1 MREVLF
7 DNSKLFRDIAQSK
20 SVSRGASHNNIS
32 QSAAS
37 QHIQELEK
45 KLGISLLDRTTR
57 PLGLTAAGKLY
68 FDLCRD
74 VLRRE
79 EEFAAAL
86 DALKARVEGEVR
98 VASIYSIGLS
108 EMSRLQEEFSLRCP
122 NAQLHV
128 DYLRPQKIYEALLA
142 DQADLGLVSYP
153 EATKE
158 LAVIPWRDEEMVVAL
173 AVSHP
178 LTRKAV
184 LLPSDLD
191 GQDFIG
197 FDEDLSI
204 RRELD
209 RFFREQGIEIH
220 LAMQFDNIQMIKE
233 AVALGSGLSILPART
248 MLAEIEQGRLVAVPL
263 HAPELVRPLGIVHR
277 KRKKFNRAAQSFLEL
292 LQETPAAAQVGSGLV
307 NSASSSPIGRQ
318 KVLNS
323 VELTFGKS

>member
-1 MREVLF
+1 MITLVLF
-7 DNSKLFRDIAQSK
+7 DNSKLFRDIAQAR
-20 SVSRGASHNNIS
+20 SVSRGASQNGIS

-45 KLGISLLDRTTR
+45 RLGISLLDRTTR
-57 PLGLTAAGKLY
+57 PLTLTAAGKLY
-68 FDLCRD
+68 VDLCRD

-79 EEFAAAL
+79 EEFEAAL
-86 DALKARVEGEVR
+86 DELKARVEGEVR

-122 NAQLHV
+122 SAQLHV

-158 LAVIPWRDEEMVVAL
+158 LAVIPWREEEMVVATP
-173 AVSHP
+173 VSHP
-178 LTRKAV
+178 LARKAV
-184 LLPSDLD
+184 LRPADLE

-233 AVALGSGLSILPART
+233 AVALGSGISILPART
-248 MLAEIEQGRLVAVPL
+248 MLAEVEQGRLAAVPL
-263 HAPELVRPLGIVHR
+263 HAPDLVRPLGIVHR
-277 KRKKFNRAAQSFLEL
+277 KRKKFNRAAQAFLEL
-292 LQETPAAAQVGSGLV
+292 LQEAPDRVSVPVG
-307 NSASSSPIGRQ
+307 
-318 KVLNS
+318 
-323 VELTFGKS
+323 